1 LSDEVLKY
9 VGLKLNI
16 MPRFLEYSKPKY
28 KAAKSYDDSGLYKV
42 YREIPVN
49 EIEIFI
55 SDTDRTTEIS
65 ERHRKAISL
74 KDYIVNFRDKFDKI
88 IKDTSV
94 EQIKEIGELC
104 EKLNKSTPYFI
115 KYPKNYLWQIFY
127 SEEDKKYF
135 MLYPS
140 MEGNSSALFYLIK
153 EKLSG
158 NNKKIFVPIC
168 LQEPSSDILTFSENT
183 DLENYIWLFTKEWP
197 TTIEVTRKKH
207 TNLSIIGSTRVYGG
221 FKSKY
226 KIELNNRDE
235 ALEFYT
241 LTKALFILETQTNY
255 RESITPIITKEGR
268 LGYCY
273 KEEEITI
280 DNLSKF
286 IEKQIN
292 AKEQMIADFNKTMRE
307 IKEQN
312 EKLNEEIKLKKE
324 TYLMLEKQ
332 IVLFLDCRK
341 SFFGKLKYYLK
352 KGQRFKIEIPKE
364 KEKEETKKK
373 VEEEDDLRHYNS
385 TIEDLVKACIDSSK
399 AENDL
404 KNSEADLKVTQ
415 LKKVNLEK
423 KIENAQ
429 KYINEIEEH
438 KKSIFEFW
446 KFANKDELAALEQ
459 GIEGE
464 EETQRPSLLKT
475 YDLNTEMQDL
485 KIDCDNLVRRKL
497 STEEQKAVFIAR
509 FCMSTINAL
518 ILEDKLAQED
528 KLEPEIKEELDKI
541 IESQYEELKLN
552 CNIDIRQEILG
563 NIQDDFTKLK
573 KLKANEHRENQRELY
588 SSLKFNKKTT
598 IDEYREKIK
607 ECIKYLNEA
616 YNKITAIAE
625 IPVYYNIDSTEDVK
639 SDFEK
644 YVIGNMDPLKIVQ
657 NSSSE
662 NPKIGMIDINSE
674 KHLIYL
680 TNIIFYD
687 NFNKTLPSG
696 MDEETEVII
705 KVKASIETKPKNIYI
720 IIENNDFDINV
731 LKIDLIKTNI

>member
-1 LSDEVLKY
+1 MSDEILKY
-9 VGLKLNI
+9 VGLKLNK

-49 EIEIFI
+49 EIEIFL

-65 ERHRKAISL
+65 ERYRKAIPL
-74 KDYIVNFRDKFDKI
+74 KEYISNFKEKFDKVI
-88 IKDTSV
+88 NDTSV
-94 EQIKEIGELC
+94 SQIKEIGELC
-104 EKLNKSTPYFI
+104 EKLNKKTPYFI
-115 KYPKNYLWQIFY
+115 KYQKNYLWQVFY

-135 MLYPS
+135 MLYPT

-158 NNKKIFVPIC
+158 KNNKIFIPIC

-197 TTIEVTRKKH
+197 TTIEVIKKQQKS
-207 TNLSIIGSTRVYGG
+207 LSIIGNTRVYGG
-221 FKSKY
+221 FNSKF
-226 KIELNNRDE
+226 KIELHNRDE

-255 RESITPIITKEGR
+255 RESISPIITKNGR

-273 KEEEITI
+273 KEQEITI
-280 DNLSKF
+280 DNLSSF
-286 IEKQIN
+286 IEKQIKS
-292 AKEQMIADFNKTMRE
+292 KEQMITDFNQKMKEINQENERIKNE
-307 IKEQN
+307 IK
-312 EKLNEEIKLKKE
+312 IRKE
-324 TYLMLEKQ
+324 TYAMLEKQ
-332 IVLFLDCRK
+332 IVMFLDCRK

-352 KGQRFKIEIPKE
+352 KGQRFKIDIPKE
-364 KEKEETKKK
+364 KTTEEPEKIIENEEYT
-373 VEEEDDLRHYNS
+373 RSYNS

-404 KNSEADLKVTQ
+404 KNSEADLKVTE
-415 LKKVNLEK
+415 LKKINLEK

-446 KFANKDELAALEQ
+446 KFANKDELTALEQ
-459 GIEGE
+459 GIEGDE
-464 EETQRPSLLKT
+464 KVERTSILKT
-475 YDLNTEMQDL
+475 YDLKTEIQDF

-497 STEEQKAVFIAR
+497 STEEQKAVFISR
-509 FCMSTINAL
+509 FCISTINAL
-518 ILEDKLAQED
+518 ILEDSLSKDNKLD
-528 KLEPEIKEELDKI
+528 SNMKDELDKI
-541 IESQYEELKLN
+541 IESQYEELKIN

-573 KLKANEHRENQRELY
+573 KLKSNEHRENQRELY

-598 IDEYREKIK
+598 IEEYREKIE

-616 YNKITAIAE
+616 YNKLTAIAE
-625 IPVYYNIDSTEDVK
+625 IPVYYYMDSSVESNTDQER
-639 SDFEK
+639 
-644 YVIGNMDPLKIVQ
+644 YVIGNLDPLKIIKKT
-657 NSSSE
+657 SSE
-662 NPKIGMIDINSE
+662 NPKIGMLDMNSE

-687 NFNKTLPSG
+687 NFNKTLPPG

-705 KVKASIETKPKNIYI
+705 KVKPNKDIKPKNIYI
-720 IIENNDFDINV
+720 IIEKNDFDVNV
-731 LKIDLIKTNI
+731 LKIDLIKN